1 MQEIMASWRDFM
13 DYTPERDDQF
23 EEGDRKSRGKFTWK
37 TRLRQLNTIMQYHV
51 TNIWAIWTRNRND
64 KDFATNLVQDA
75 SNV

>member
-51 TNIWAIWTRNRND
+51 TNIWAI
-64 KDFATNLVQDA
+64 
-75 SNV
+75 

>member
-1 MQEIMASWRDFM
+1 
-13 DYTPERDDQF
+13 
-23 EEGDRKSRGKFTWK
+23 
-37 TRLRQLNTIMQYHV
+37 LRQLNTIMQYHV